1 MEQMTFEDQESYFV
15 HVRSEVCVSHVTE
28 DVKQMCP
35 YVSLESG
42 ADIQAGDTF

>member
-28 DVKQMCP
+28 DVK
-35 YVSLESG
+35 
-42 ADIQAGDTF
+42 